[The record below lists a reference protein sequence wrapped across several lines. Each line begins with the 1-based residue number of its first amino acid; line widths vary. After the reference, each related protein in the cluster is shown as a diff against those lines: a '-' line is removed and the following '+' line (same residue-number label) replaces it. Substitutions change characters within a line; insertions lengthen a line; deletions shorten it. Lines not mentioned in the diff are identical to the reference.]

1 MDMAVGDT
9 RTPIRITAMAT
20 IPDIRTGMVLI
31 REATGG
37 GIGGAGTSRL
47 GENDHGQDEIE
58 KLVREASGRTRVPRD
73 LSIV

>member
-9 RTPIRITAMAT
+9 RTPTRITAMAT
-20 IPDIRTGMVLI
+20 IPAMRTGMVLI
-31 REATGG
+31 GEATGS
-37 GIGGAGTSRL
+37 GIGGAGTSRP

-58 KLVREASGRTRVPRD
+58 KLGREASDRTRVPRD

>member
-1 MDMAVGDT
+1 MVMAVGDT

-37 GIGGAGTSRL
+37 GIGGAGTNAPVLGSRL
-47 GENDHGQDEIE
+47 
-58 KLVREASGRTRVPRD
+58 SP
-73 LSIV
+73 

>member
-20 IPDIRTGMVLI
+20 IPAMRTRMVLI
-31 REATGG
+31 GEAPGG
-37 GIGGAGTSRL
+37 GIGGAGTSQAR
-47 GENDHGQDEIE
+47 ENDQGQDEIE
-58 KLVREASGRTRVPRD
+58 KFAREASDRTRVPRD